1 MVDRDAKLSEERRD
15 LGVSDEIAAIEG
27 VSAGM
32 AVLLG
37 KADIKSLDD
46 LADLASDELREIVG
60 ENGLSLDEAN
70 IIIMAA
76 RAHWFDAAGGE
87 GNKDQFN
94 GDKPGDGSSG
104 NVGDGELA
112 TDRTV
117 AALDEENA
125 NDAESSVSETEANEA
140 KGVVD

>member
-1 MVDRDAKLSEERRD
+1 
-15 LGVSDEIAAIEG
+15 
-27 VSAGM
+27 M

-37 KADIKSLDD
+37 KADIKSLND

-76 RAHWFDAAGGE
+76 REHWFDADGE
-87 GNKDQFN
+87 NKRQFN
-94 GDKPGDGSSG
+94 GDEPADGSSG
-104 NVGDGELA
+104 NVGDDESI
-112 TDRTV
+112 TDRTP
-117 AALDEENA
+117 AAPDENNA
-125 NDAESSVSETEANEA
+125 EDVGSNVSETEANDT